1 MASKQL
7 QAVKSTLRRIWPP
20 HPSSGGRQGLR
31 GWDVGDWRGCRREPG
46 GCPVLL
52 EVFPKPSWTPSSSC
66 LPGILPHPRRE
77 GGREGGREACT
88 RLVTEEEAALASRLS
103 PCLSPLL
110 LRLGNWNG
118 NWEREPSHPQCA
130 SPCGALSQRLMFPKS
145 YFHVLKSHC
154 SEGAEHSS
162 PLMLW
167 DHGGDEEELQLA
179 QGCSHSNFSCKDN
192 RILAQTV

>member
-1 MASKQL
+1 MQEGA
-7 QAVKSTLRRIWPP
+7 W
-20 HPSSGGRQGLR
+20 GLSR
-31 GWDVGDWRGCRREPG
+31 APG
-46 GCPVLL
+46 GVSQAQLDPEQLL
-52 EVFPKPSWTPSSSC
+52 PARNSPTPSE
-66 LPGILPHPRRE
+66 R
-77 GGREGGREACT
+77 GREGGQEACT

-154 SEGAEHSS
+154 REGAEHSS
-162 PLMLW
+162 PLMLG

-179 QGCSHSNFSCKDN
+179 QGCSHSNFSCKNN